1 MNLFKTTASIS
12 FFTFISRLTGL
23 AREMLIAGYFGVSE
37 QTDAFFVAFRIPN
50 LLRRLFAEG
59 AFSQAFIPVLG
70 EIKSVKGDSEA
81 KDLALKVGF
90 VLTLLL
96 IIVTVIGIIGAPWIV
111 WAMTGGFNDNFA
123 KYELTVQMSKWM
135 FSYIFFISLVALSS
149 GVLNTFSKFRVPA
162 ITPVL
167 LNLSFIVCTVFLTP
181 YLEKPIWALVF
192 AVIFGGISQLTLQ
205 VWSLYKIGFFNEIK
219 LSFFNPLNT
228 IIKIFKNK
236 NVKKII
242 TLMLPATLA
251 VSVAQVSLIIN
262 TNIASRLE
270 SGSVS
275 WLSYADRIMELPTA
289 LLGVA
294 LGTVLLPS
302 LSKSWSEKDN
312 AKTSSLLDWGLKL
325 VFFFCVPSA
334 LAMAVLAEP
343 VASVIFHY
351 GEFTDNDLIMSS
363 KAITSY
369 SLGILGLVAIKI
381 LAPGF
386 YAQQDIKTPVKIAIA
401 TLFLT
406 QILNLIFVPVFAHSG
421 LALAISIAAL
431 FNAGFLLIILIKRK
445 VYKPK
450 PDWSKFLISVFFAS
464 ITTTLFCYMAS
475 KDIHW
480 VNLQESPIT
489 RIFWF
494 LSILVSAVL
503 MYVMQFKLFG
513 YSLKKLLLKH

>member
-192 AVIFGGISQLTLQ
+192 AVIFGGRIQGPFDSNK
-205 VWSLYKIGFFNEIK
+205 V
-219 LSFFNPLNT
+219 
-228 IIKIFKNK
+228 NK
-236 NVKKII
+236 NQVG
-242 TLMLPATLA
+242 LMM
-251 VSVAQVSLIIN
+251 
-262 TNIASRLE
+262 
-270 SGSVS
+270 SGE
-275 WLSYADRIMELPTA
+275 M
-289 LLGVA
+289 
-294 LGTVLLPS
+294 
-302 LSKSWSEKDN
+302 KSD
-312 AKTSSLLDWGLKL
+312 
-325 VFFFCVPSA
+325 
-334 LAMAVLAEP
+334 
-343 VASVIFHY
+343 
-351 GEFTDNDLIMSS
+351 
-363 KAITSY
+363 
-369 SLGILGLVAIKI
+369 
-381 LAPGF
+381 
-386 YAQQDIKTPVKIAIA
+386 
-401 TLFLT
+401 
-406 QILNLIFVPVFAHSG
+406 
-421 LALAISIAAL
+421 SIYE
-431 FNAGFLLIILIKRK
+431 N
-445 VYKPK
+445 
-450 PDWSKFLISVFFAS
+450 
-464 ITTTLFCYMAS
+464 
-475 KDIHW
+475 
-480 VNLQESPIT
+480 
-489 RIFWF
+489 
-494 LSILVSAVL
+494 
-503 MYVMQFKLFG
+503 
-513 YSLKKLLLKH
+513 